1 MVVATAVEE
10 LVGATAVVLPGA
22 VAVVVVV
29 VVVVVACSVAV
40 AIVADAA
47 AYVVDTAIDI
57 LHTCCLVFDSLVTL
71 CAHSHMDLFHL

>member
-29 VVVVVACSVAV
+29 VVVVACAVAV

-47 AYVVDTAIDI
+47 AFVADTAIDI
-57 LHTCCLVFDSLVTL
+57 LHTCCLVFDLPVTL
-71 CAHSHMDLFHL
+71 CAHSHMDLHF